1 MASSVRSP
9 TVVRFF
15 RPQLPPTSP
24 LFGSLPLGIMPPAS
38 DQIHRPQ
45 LKAFLGNQSSEEE
58 LQPERK
64 RENKIRMEYLGAEN
78 EKCELTRAENYPS
91 RAAARWLLN
100 PESLIKGSN
109 GNNLDTGRQCE
120 TLKAQCRREKLAN
133 MSLT

>member
-1 MASSVRSP
+1 MEVFLASSVRSR

-58 LQPERK
+58 ELQPERRRGNKDKNGVSTRRGTK
-64 RENKIRMEYLGAEN
+64 REMGGGPVQKII
-78 EKCELTRAENYPS
+78 
-91 RAAARWLLN
+91 RAAR
-100 PESLIKGSN
+100 EQDGS
-109 GNNLDTGRQCE
+109 GIPDQGKQSKQRQCE
-120 TLKAQCRREKLAN
+120 T
-133 MSLT
+133 

>member
-1 MASSVRSP
+1 MATIKVTALRGAEPSFFSSLILHACGGRWRFFLASSVRSR

-58 LQPERK
+58 ELQPERK
-64 RENKIRMEYLGAEN
+64 RGNKIRMEYLGAEN
-78 EKCELTRAENYPS
+78 ERCVLTRAENYPS
-91 RAAARWLLN
+91 RAGARWLLN
-100 PESLIKGSN
+100 P
-109 GNNLDTGRQCE
+109 
-120 TLKAQCRREKLAN
+120 
-133 MSLT
+133 